1 MPELFFSAYLG
12 LCIHKM
18 YQNIR
23 KVNIWIL
30 TTDKEDGRILNC
42 VKEQVLFGISKRR
55 RSTMKRRSLKF
66 IACAAIMAMSLSVTA
81 CGGSDDAAPA
91 AETEAADDA
100 AETETPAEDATGDD
114 AAEAETETEAEDE
127 AEPETEETEDEGA
140 DTAAA
145 TGETVESLLNDPAV
159 KAQYEEAFAEYEEQ
173 GMTVSVSAK
182 GNELM
187 MSLTFKDASQVTDEV
202 GEQLQAA
209 LDDDAMASVFSGLAG
224 ALDSSVGG
232 EAGTCTY
239 SVSYLD
245 PDGNVL
251 AEKSYTAK

>member
-1 MPELFFSAYLG
+1 
-12 LCIHKM
+12 
-18 YQNIR
+18 
-23 KVNIWIL
+23 
-30 TTDKEDGRILNC
+30 
-42 VKEQVLFGISKRR
+42 
-55 RSTMKRRSLKF
+55 MKRRSLKF

-159 KAQYEEAFAEYEEQ
+159 KAQYEEKFAEYEEQ

-232 EAGTCTY
+232 EAGTCYY
-239 SVSYLD
+239 SQSV
-245 PDGNVL
+245 
-251 AEKSYTAK
+251 

>member
-1 MPELFFSAYLG
+1 
-12 LCIHKM
+12 
-18 YQNIR
+18 
-23 KVNIWIL
+23 
-30 TTDKEDGRILNC
+30 
-42 VKEQVLFGISKRR
+42 
-55 RSTMKRRSLKF
+55 MKRRSLKF

-100 AETETPAEDATGDD
+100 AETEAPAEDAAGDD
-114 AAEAETETEAEDE
+114 AAEAEPETEAE
-127 AEPETEETEDEGA
+127 AEPKAEEAEDEGA

-202 GEQLQAA
+202 GAQLQAA

>member
-1 MPELFFSAYLG
+1 
-12 LCIHKM
+12 M

-30 TTDKEDGRILNC
+30 TTDKEEGKILNC

-100 AETETPAEDATGDD
+100 AETETPADDATGDD

-159 KAQYEEAFAEYEEQ
+159 KAQYEEKFAEYEEQ

>member
-1 MPELFFSAYLG
+1 
-12 LCIHKM
+12 
-18 YQNIR
+18 
-23 KVNIWIL
+23 
-30 TTDKEDGRILNC
+30 
-42 VKEQVLFGISKRR
+42 
-55 RSTMKRRSLKF
+55 MKRKSLKF
-66 IACAAIMAMSLSVTA
+66 IACAAIMAMTLSVTA

-100 AETETPAEDATGDD
+100 AETEAPAEDAAGDD
-114 AAEAETETEAEDE
+114 AAEAEPETEAE
-127 AEPETEETEDEGA
+127 AEPKAEEAEDEGA

>member
-1 MPELFFSAYLG
+1 
-12 LCIHKM
+12 M

-30 TTDKEDGRILNC
+30 TTDKEEGKILNC

-159 KAQYEEAFAEYEEQ
+159 KAQYEEKFAEYEEQ